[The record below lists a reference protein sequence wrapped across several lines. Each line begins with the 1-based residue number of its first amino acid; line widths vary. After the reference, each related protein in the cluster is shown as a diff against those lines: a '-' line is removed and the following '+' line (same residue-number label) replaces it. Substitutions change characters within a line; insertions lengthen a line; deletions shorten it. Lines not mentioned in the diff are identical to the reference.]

1 MRPKPAGIKASQV
14 LSKNAFRGFVLPK
27 ASSHKGQNGIILVIG
42 GSAKYHGA
50 PMLAMLAASR
60 FCDLIF
66 FYSPAKENQKIANL
80 MKPRLFEFIGIHEN
94 ELEKH
99 LDWADCTLIGNGME
113 NTQESRKLV
122 ISVLRKGSKSVL
134 DAGALY
140 PYIVPYLHKNCL
152 ITPHSSE
159 FVRVFGVPAT
169 VSSVQACAKK
179 HGCNILCK
187 TPQCDIISDGKT
199 ARIGL
204 SGVPGMTH
212 GGKGDVLAGT
222 ACAFCAT
229 QRTIFGAAC
238 MAAFLN
244 GFAGEESAKKGGIF
258 ISASGIA
265 NALPQA
271 LYKLVKKPEKS

>member
-1 MRPKPAGIKASQV
+1 MRPRPKSAPASLA
-14 LSKNAFRGFVLPK
+14 LSKSAFRGFMLPK

-66 FYSPAKENQKIANL
+66 FYSPALENQKIANAI
-80 MKPRLFEFIGIHEN
+80 KPRLFEFIGIPKS
-94 ELEKH
+94 ELKKH
-99 LDWADCTLIGNGME
+99 LEWADCTLIGNGME
-113 NTQESRKLV
+113 DTPASRKLV
-122 ISVLRKGSKSVL
+122 ISVLKTGSKCVL

-140 PYIVPYLHKNCL
+140 PYIVPCLHKNCL
-152 ITPHSSE
+152 ITPHSGE
-159 FVRVFGVPAT
+159 FRRVFGVPAS
-169 VSSVQACAKK
+169 VSSVQERAKK
-179 HGCNILCK
+179 HGCTILCK

-199 ARIGL
+199 TRVSL

-212 GGKGDVLAGT
+212 GGKGDALAGT

-229 QRTIFGAAC
+229 QGAIFEAAC

-244 GFAGEESAKKGGIF
+244 GFAGEELAKKSGVF
-258 ISASGIA
+258 ISASDIA

-271 LYKLVKKPEKS
+271 LYKLVKKPGKS